1 MAALFCLSRSAR
13 PRRTRGCVRGLRP
26 GGGRVA
32 AGEALERRV
41 LLAADVSVALT
52 APQSYIPGSEVVLTL
67 VAQNIGDA
75 TANGVEVD
83 SAQAAQLSQ
92 QIWTAAYAGGATGPV
107 VGAGAVDG
115 TLSLPVGSQATFTV
129 VGTVGAAAT
138 GPITVTASATVPGGD
153 ANPAND
159 TTSLTL
165 RHAMKYVAVSNQV
178 GPGSSP
184 RVLHLDATSGSQLAS
199 FLAYESNFLGG
210 VNSVVGDVDGDGRFE
225 TIVAPSVGR
234 IGEVRVFTETG
245 TEIVS
250 RRLLPFGPQWRGGV
264 NVAFGDVT
272 GDGRGDL
279 VASKATGDGEVRV
292 FRGEEAGFA
301 TAPYRT
307 IRPFGPNFLG
317 GSSVAV
323 ADFGSSG
330 GDGTPDG
337 RAEVV
342 VGSGPTALGRVRV
355 YDVTGTTPAVV
366 DTIRPFGG
374 AFRGGLAV
382 STARLNLDSVP
393 DIIVAAGRRGGG
405 AVETYN
411 GIVGVAPNERLAAFR
426 VPGGGSAPTHA
437 VAVDRTGDGQ
447 ADVLFATRPTLGV
460 QTFSLTGLATGT
472 LGSLRTG
479 GGLIAAP
486 AAPTSALVTT
496 ASGLQYRDVEVGTG
510 AQPSSSTATVRVN
523 YEGWLLDG
531 TRFDGNNGTSF
542 RLDQVIGGW
551 TEGLASM
558 AVGGRRQLVIPANLA
573 YGGTAR
579 PGIPANSTLVFDVE
593 LLSTT

>member
-1 MAALFCLSRSAR
+1 MAPLFFLSRSAGR
-13 PRRTRGCVRGLRP
+13 RRTRGCVRGLRP

-32 AGEALERRV
+32 AGEPLERRV
-41 LLAADVSVALT
+41 LLAADVSIALT
-52 APQSYIPGSEVVLTL
+52 APQSYVPGSEVVLTL
-67 VAQNIGDA
+67 VAGNIGRA
-75 TANGVEVD
+75 TANSVEVD
-83 SAQAAQLSQ
+83 SAQPPQLSRQ
-92 QIWTAAYAGGATGPV
+92 TWTATYTGGATGPA
-107 VGAGAVDG
+107 VGAGAVDA

-129 VGTVGAAAT
+129 VGIVGAAAT
-138 GPITVTASATVPGGD
+138 GPVTVTATATVAGGD
-153 ANPAND
+153 TNPAND
-159 TTSLTL
+159 SASLTL
-165 RHAMKYVAVSNQV
+165 SQALKYVAVSNQV

-199 FLAYESNFLGG
+199 FLAYEPNFLGG
-210 VNSVVGDVDGDGRFE
+210 VNSVVGDVDGDGWFE
-225 TIVAPSVGR
+225 TIVTPNLGR

-264 NVAFGDVT
+264 NVAFGDID

-279 VASKATGDGEVRV
+279 VVSKATGDGEVRV

-307 IRPFGPNFLG
+307 IRPFGRNFLG

-323 ADFGSSG
+323 ADFGRSG

-342 VGSGPTALGRVRV
+342 VGSGPTTAGRVLV
-355 YDVTGTTPAVV
+355 YDMTGTTPVVV

-374 AFRGGLAV
+374 AFLGGLAV
-382 STARLNLDSVP
+382 STARLNFDSVP

-411 GIVGVAPNERLAAFR
+411 GIVGATTNRRLAAFR
-426 VPGGGSAPTHA
+426 VPGGASAATHA

-447 ADVLFATRPTLGV
+447 ADLLLATRPTLGV
-460 QTFSLTGLATGT
+460 QSFSLTGIATGT
-472 LGSLRTG
+472 LGSLSNRG
-479 GGLIAAP
+479 GVIAAP
-486 AAPTSALVTT
+486 AAATSALITT
-496 ASGLQYRDVEVGTG
+496 ASGLQYREVVVGTG
-510 AQPSSSTATVRVN
+510 AQPSSATATVRVN
-523 YEGWLLDG
+523 YEGRLLNG

-542 RLDQVIGGW
+542 ALNGVIAGW
-551 TEGLASM
+551 TEGLRSM
-558 AVGGRRQLVIPANLA
+558 KVGGRRQLVIPANLA